1 MAGRNAPYALIEG
14 GRGCP
19 HRCTFCTQW
28 RHWCGSW
35 RVKKPSRV
43 ADEMEYIY
51 NEFGA
56 RFVWLTDDN
65 FGAGGRGSELAE
77 ELQRRDVGD
86 DLMWFTQMRCD
97 DVVAAKDSLPAM
109 RRAGLRWI
117 LMGVESPAPGTLEGY
132 RKGIEPSQAVEAVRL
147 LRASDIFTQAMLIVG
162 AREDTH
168 ESLAY
173 VRSFAQEL
181 DPDFVIYSVLTP
193 FPGTEVYDEAK
204 ARGWIEDDNLSN
216 YDMTHAVMGTETLT
230 RSEVQAELYEC
241 YRSFYGDWGRRVR
254 GILSRNVLTRRVYM
268 HMAKQDILRQ
278 LSDLI

>member
-1 MAGRNAPYALIEG
+1 
-14 GRGCP
+14 
-19 HRCTFCTQW
+19 
-28 RHWCGSW
+28 
-35 RVKKPSRV
+35 
-43 ADEMEYIY
+43 
-51 NEFGA
+51 
-56 RFVWLTDDN
+56 
-65 FGAGGRGSELAE
+65 
-77 ELQRRDVGD
+77 
-86 DLMWFTQMRCD
+86 
-97 DVVAAKDSLPAM
+97 
-109 RRAGLRWI
+109 
-117 LMGVESPAPGTLEGY
+117 
-132 RKGIEPSQAVEAVRL
+132 VEAVRL